1 MTKQKTPDQLTSE
14 ELRRLLV
21 AKSRA
26 SHRTRLEHFRRTG
39 RVINIQPVEGN
50 PPEELESERVDD
62 PQGEP
67 QRPGRKPS
75 KKRRV
80 MDRVLFFVEIMAV
93 IGLLLVL
100 LNGANLLRALNT
112 EVVSALDSPQLTPT
126 ALITAVVLP
135 GGHTPPVGGR
145 EPQFN
150 EAEIPAHLRP
160 VVQSMAALPIP
171 TTGPETARNIRIPAI
186 GVDQVIV
193 QGDGWDQLKKGV
205 GQGLGSPN
213 PGEKGNIVL
222 SAHNDIYGEAFRDLD
237 KLKVGDE
244 IILTTQKQDHVYT
257 VVDSAIVDPNRVDLL
272 NQTPE
277 AVVTLISCYP
287 YLVDTQRIV
296 VLAQLKTP

>member
-39 RVINIQPVEGN
+39 RVINVQPVEGN

-67 QRPGRKPS
+67 QRSGRKPS
-75 KKRRV
+75 KKRKV

-112 EVVSALDSPQLTPT
+112 EVVSALDSPKVTPT

-171 TTGPETARNIRIPAI
+171 TLGPETARNIRIPAI

>member
-1 MTKQKTPDQLTSE
+1 M
-14 ELRRLLV
+14 
-21 AKSRA
+21 
-26 SHRTRLEHFRRTG
+26 
-39 RVINIQPVEGN
+39 
-50 PPEELESERVDD
+50 
-62 PQGEP
+62 
-67 QRPGRKPS
+67 
-75 KKRRV
+75 
-80 MDRVLFFVEIMAV
+80 
-93 IGLLLVL
+93 
-100 LNGANLLRALNT
+100 
-112 EVVSALDSPQLTPT
+112 
-126 ALITAVVLP
+126 
-135 GGHTPPVGGR
+135 GGR

-171 TTGPETARNIRIPAI
+171 TLGPETARNIRIPAI

-237 KLKVGDE
+237 MLKVGDE

>member
-1 MTKQKTPDQLTSE
+1 MAKQKTPDQLTPE
-14 ELRRLLV
+14 ELRRMLV
-21 AKSRA
+21 EKSRA

-39 RVINIQPVEGN
+39 RVLNVQPVEGN
-50 PPEELESERVDD
+50 PPEDLSSEHGED
-62 PQGEP
+62 PAGDAP
-67 QRPGRKPS
+67 RTGRKPS
-75 KKRRV
+75 KRRKV

-112 EVVSALDSPQLTPT
+112 EVVSAVNQPKTTPT

-160 VVQSMAALPIP
+160 VVQSLASLPMP
-171 TTGPETARNIRIPAI
+171 TAGPETARNIRIPSI

-213 PGEKGNIVL
+213 PGQKGNIVL
-222 SAHNDIYGEAFRDLD
+222 SAHNDIYGETFRDLD
-237 KLKVGDE
+237 KMKVGDE
-244 IILTTQKQDHVYT
+244 IILSSQKQDYVYI
-257 VVDSAIVDPNRVDLL
+257 VVDTAIVDPNRVDLL
-272 NQTPE
+272 NQSPE
-277 AVVTLISCYP
+277 AVVTLVSCYP
-287 YLVDTQRIV
+287 YMVDTQRVV
-296 VLAQLKTP
+296 VLAQLKSP